1 MGFIQM
7 GRAGEEQVT
16 RDQSDE
22 EKGWEETG
30 GKRIKGRGK
39 RMGGKRGGKTPKDR
53 GEEKVVGDIIIG

>member
-30 GKRIKGRGK
+30 GKR
-39 RMGGKRGGKTPKDR
+39 MGGKRGGKTRKDR

>member
-1 MGFIQM
+1 MGFFQM

-30 GKRIKGRGK
+30 GKR
-39 RMGGKRGGKTPKDR
+39 MGGKRGGKTRKDR

>member
-1 MGFIQM
+1 M
-7 GRAGEEQVT
+7 T

-39 RMGGKRGGKTPKDR
+39 GMGGKRGGKTRKDR
-53 GEEKVVGDIIIG
+53 GEEKVIGDIIIG

>member
-7 GRAGEEQVT
+7 GRAVEEQVT

-30 GKRIKGRGK
+30 GKR
-39 RMGGKRGGKTPKDR
+39 GGKTRKDR